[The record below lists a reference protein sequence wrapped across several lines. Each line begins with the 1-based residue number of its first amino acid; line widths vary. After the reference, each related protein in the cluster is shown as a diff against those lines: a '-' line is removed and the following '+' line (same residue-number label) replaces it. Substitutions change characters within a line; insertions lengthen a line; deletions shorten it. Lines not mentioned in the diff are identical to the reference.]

1 VTPPVSPER
10 YDAVLFDL
18 DGVITATAHVHAS
31 AWKRMFDEYLEARAA
46 SLGEQFRP
54 FTEDDYLNHI
64 DGRPRYDGV
73 RTFLASREIELPE
86 GDPSDP
92 PDRETVCGLGNR
104 KDELFNQVLD
114 SEGVEVYDGSV
125 RFLHWVRD
133 QGMKTAVVTSS
144 KNRQAVVAKAGLE
157 DMFDTSV
164 DGITISNDGL
174 PGKPAPDCF
183 LEAARRLEVEPER
196 AVVVEDAISGVAA
209 GEAGGF
215 GLVIG
220 VDRLGVADELRQ
232 AGADLV
238 VTDLGSL
245 VPQS

>member
-1 VTPPVSPER
+1 
-10 YDAVLFDL
+10 VLFDL

-46 SLGEQFRP
+46 SLGEPFRP

-73 RTFLASREIELPE
+73 RTFLVSRLIELPE

-104 KDELFNQVLD
+104 KDELFNQVLE

-125 RFLHWVRD
+125 RFLRWVRE

-183 LEAARRLEVEPER
+183 LEAARRLEVEPGR

-220 VDRLGVADELRQ
+220 VDRLGVADDLRR

-238 VTDLGSL
+238 VTDLGDL
-245 VPQS
+245 VGD

>member
-1 VTPPVSPER
+1 
-10 YDAVLFDL
+10 VLFDL

-31 AWKRMFDEYLEARAA
+31 AWKRMFDDYLEARAA
-46 SLGEQFRP
+46 SLGEPYRP
-54 FTEDDYLNHI
+54 FTEDDYLNYI

-73 RTFLASREIELPE
+73 RTFLASRRIELPE
-86 GDPSDP
+86 GDPSDQ

-125 RFLHWVRD
+125 RFLRWVRE
-133 QGMKTAVVTSS
+133 QGIKTAVVTSS

-164 DGITISNDGL
+164 DGLTISNDGL

-209 GEAGGF
+209 GKAGGF
-215 GLVIG
+215 ALVVG

-238 VTDLGSL
+238 VTDLGTL
-245 VPQS
+245 VPGS

>member
-1 VTPPVSPER
+1 VAPPVSPDE

-31 AWKRMFDEYLEARAA
+31 AWRRMFDEYLEARAD
-46 SLGEQFRP
+46 SLNKPFRP

-73 RTFLASREIELPE
+73 RTFLTSRGIELPE
-86 GDPSDP
+86 GGPSDP

-104 KDELFNQVLD
+104 KDELFNKVLE
-114 SEGVEVYDGSV
+114 SEGVEVYEGSV
-125 RFLHWVRD
+125 RFLRWVRQ

-144 KNRQAVVAKAGLE
+144 KNREAVVAKAGLE
-157 DMFDTSV
+157 EMFDTSV
-164 DGITISNDGL
+164 DGITISNNGL

-183 LEAARRLEVEPER
+183 LEAARRLEVGPER

-220 VDRLGVADELRQ
+220 VDRLGVADELRR

-238 VTDLGSL
+238 VTDLGTL
-245 VPQS
+245 IPDA

>member
-1 VTPPVSPER
+1 MAQPVTPER

-46 SLGEQFRP
+46 SLGEPFRP

-73 RTFLASREIELPE
+73 RTFLVSRGIQLPE
-86 GDPSDP
+86 GDPSDS
-92 PDRETVCGLGNR
+92 PDQETVCGLGNR
-104 KDELFNQVLD
+104 KDELFNQVLEA
-114 SEGVEVYDGSV
+114 EGVEVYDGSV
-125 RFLHWVRD
+125 RFLQWVRD

-144 KNRQAVVAKAGLE
+144 KNREAVVAKAGLE
-157 DMFDTSV
+157 DKFDTSV

-183 LEAARRLEVEPER
+183 LEAARRLEVGPER
-196 AVVVEDAISGVAA
+196 AVVVEDAISGVSA
-209 GEAGGF
+209 GKAGGF

-220 VDRLGVADELRQ
+220 VDRLGVEDELRR
-232 AGADLV
+232 AGADVV
-238 VTDLGSL
+238 VTDLGTL
-245 VPQS
+245 VPDS

>member
-1 VTPPVSPER
+1 MAPTVGPDS

-46 SLGEQFRP
+46 SLDEPFRP
-54 FTEDDYLNHI
+54 FTEDDYLNYI

-73 RTFLASREIELPE
+73 RTFLTSRRIDLPE
-86 GDPSDP
+86 GKPSDS

-114 SEGVEVYDGSV
+114 SDGVEVYDGSV
-125 RFLHWVRD
+125 RFLKWVRE

-144 KNRQAVVAKAGLE
+144 KNRAAVVAKAELE

-183 LEAARRLEVEPER
+183 LEAARRLAVKPDR
-196 AVVVEDAISGVAA
+196 CVVVEDAISGVAA
-209 GEAGGF
+209 GKAGGF

-220 VDRLGVADELRQ
+220 VDRLDVADELRR
-232 AGADLV
+232 AGADVV

-245 VPQS
+245 VPDS

>member
-1 VTPPVSPER
+1 VTPPVSPDDF
-10 YDAVLFDL
+10 DAVLFDL

-46 SLGEQFRP
+46 SLGEPFRP
-54 FTEDDYLNHI
+54 FTEDDYLNYI

-73 RTFLASREIELPE
+73 RTFLASRRIELPE

-104 KDELFNQVLD
+104 KDELFNQVLE

-125 RFLHWVRD
+125 RFLRWVRE
-133 QGMKTAVVTSS
+133 QGLKTAVVTSS

-164 DGITISNDGL
+164 DGITIANDGL

-215 GLVIG
+215 GLVVG

-238 VTDLGSL
+238 VTDLGTL
-245 VPQS
+245 VPES